1 LKLACTHCQYLGK
14 KKKWLV
20 CSFDSDPDP
29 SGHRGRCSECKETG
43 HRPCIAGPDP
53 SHVRTRIRIRSDGEP
68 YTNEPSNGR
77 KAPRKA
83 TCLQCLEGRRVCSL
97 NTGTLHGDEGSCTA
111 CDMAGE
117 ACEPLG
123 SRVPQHRRHQQ
134 SPRDSVWEGSKES
147 DVEQDHAEIVSTTS
161 DPDPIFAQILTAA
174 PESLAEPLDTEQ
186 GDAKF
191 FVPTTPVYRTASH
204 ATDLQPY
211 LRSDSPVFEQ
221 SDAKIHVVDSGPT
234 TPVNHDFASR
244 APETSPPR
252 SDSPLPVS
260 GTPRTVSTKLCH
272 PVHFDYQDPTRDGSD
287 PCHFCHRAAY
297 SIIGLEERTLEIIE
311 WDDGS
316 GWEEVRGGHK
326 SEGQDPTQVCP
337 ECTMARMKIM
347 VCGDHALRRIEGV
360 DNEKQD
366 LLKATNRLVDW
377 EDEERRA
384 VDKEPMETWCSVC
397 CNLAAWECCLE
408 QEYERGE
415 GCGLALCRLCVVDLG
430 KCGGS
435 FEKMLQQLKDELT
448 TERPLGLRADYG
460 LLKQDGLLM
469 GYLQYSAPE

>member
-1 LKLACTHCQYLGK
+1 
-14 KKKWLV
+14 
-20 CSFDSDPDP
+20 
-29 SGHRGRCSECKETG
+29 
-43 HRPCIAGPDP
+43 
-53 SHVRTRIRIRSDGEP
+53 
-68 YTNEPSNGR
+68 
-77 KAPRKA
+77 
-83 TCLQCLEGRRVCSL
+83 
-97 NTGTLHGDEGSCTA
+97 
-111 CDMAGE
+111 
-117 ACEPLG
+117 
-123 SRVPQHRRHQQ
+123 
-134 SPRDSVWEGSKES
+134 
-147 DVEQDHAEIVSTTS
+147 
-161 DPDPIFAQILTAA
+161 
-174 PESLAEPLDTEQ
+174 
-186 GDAKF
+186 
-191 FVPTTPVYRTASH
+191 
-204 ATDLQPY
+204 
-211 LRSDSPVFEQ
+211 
-221 SDAKIHVVDSGPT
+221 VVGSGPT

-366 LLKATNRLVDW
+366 LLEATNRLVDW

-415 GCGLALCRLCVVDLG
+415 GCGLALCELCVADLG
-430 KCGGS
+430 RFGGS
-435 FEKMLQQLKDELT
+435 FEEMLQELKDELT